1 MKLFLLQLSFLLL
14 CTVSCTNER
23 KPRILNRRDGEASTT
38 IERQQIQSFN
48 TTNIDTTIDDVIEEI
63 IDSSRQGRNI
73 EGLDEVYQDPTV
85 MQALT
90 VGDDVQARNL
100 IRDKLCDLGLME
112 CEKPRPVYYVNAP
125 PHHSPNRPP
134 ISRQPPPFKQ
144 ISNTNGIY
152 GPPRPV
158 PLPQQNFNPQNAI
171 PPRKIGYSGPT
182 TLNNFHPSR
191 PINEKYTVDF
201 YENDSV
207 PSSIKFG
214 YTEKPTIVV
223 NQAKRDVPAV
233 SQNTHFHHHYV
244 HVDGAAPATVDG
256 AKTVLVN
263 TPISEYSGVTQ
274 FTGSSQEYDGSHG
287 NVYGLS
293 SNVKPVFDGSNNN
306 QNQQFAENSYSSLN
320 QNKFISNQKPQTFD
334 SSNGLYNVASSYHAS
349 QPDFHKKEL
358 NINGNPQNNL
368 YGQQQQQYFSNQQKY
383 NKYSQFNQGEYNN
396 AQSLTGGN
404 QDDCVCV
411 PFDQCPA
418 QEIVGRRDDLILPID
433 PRNLPIDIEAEQE
446 NSTTSGTIVNE
457 SESANSTVHKISK
470 RQVNRDENEGVSTI
484 SSLLFCFFFCYL

>member
-1 MKLFLLQLSFLLL
+1 MKLFLIQLSLLL
-14 CTVSCTNER
+14 LSSVSCNNDR
-23 KPRILNRRDGEASTT
+23 KPRILNRREGEASTT
-38 IERQQIQSFN
+38 IERQHIESFN
-48 TTNIDTTIDDVIEEI
+48 TTSYDTTIDDVIEEI

-112 CEKPRPVYYVNAP
+112 CSRPVYVQ
-125 PHHSPNRPP
+125 HLPNRPP
-134 ISRQPPPFKQ
+134 FPKQPPPPPPFKQ

-152 GPPRPV
+152 GAPRPV
-158 PLPQQNFNPQNAI
+158 PLPPKHLNPQSVI
-171 PPRKIGYSGPT
+171 PPRKIGYSGPPSV
-182 TLNNFHPSR
+182 NNFHPSR
-191 PINEKYTVDF
+191 PINEKFGVDF
-201 YENDSV
+201 YEHDSA

-223 NQAKRDVPAV
+223 NQAKRDAPAV
-233 SQNTHFHHHYV
+233 SQNTHVHHHYV
-244 HVDGAAPATVDG
+244 HVDGAAPVTVDG

-293 SNVKPVFDGSNNN
+293 SNVKPVYDGYSN
-306 QNQQFAENSYSSLN
+306 QNQQFSENSYTNLN
-320 QNKFISNQKPQTFD
+320 QNKFIANQKPQTFD
-334 SSNGLYNVASSYHAS
+334 GSNGLYNVGSSYHAA

-358 NINGNPQNNL
+358 NINGNSQNNL
-368 YGQQQQQYFSNQQKY
+368 YGQQQQQSFLNQQKY

-396 AQSLTGGN
+396 AQSLTGGV

-411 PFDQCPA
+411 SFDQCPT

-433 PRNLPIDIEAEQE
+433 PRNLPVDIEAENE
-446 NSTTSGTIVNE
+446 NSTTSSVIVNE
-457 SESANSTVHKISK
+457 SESGNSTVHKISK

-484 SSLLFCFFFCYL
+484 SPLLFCLFFYCYL